1 MCGEFDQRLRDIIIA
16 HQTSGPPEFGRCE
29 FRSIVI
35 TDSV

>member
-1 MCGEFDQRLRDIIIA
+1 MEHDFETTLTASDGIRAMFLGHD
-16 HQTSGPPEFGRCE
+16 CE